1 MVDDEVTRHLVGH
14 QADVTAA
21 EVDEVERTPQIHLP
35 EYPREWVTGGPCAI
49 VRHKVVDHLC
59 DVGDGW
65 VLDSTPLCV
74 ARLLDGLVVE
84 AEVART
90 RRGCVGGRA
99 ALLLA
104 VLGGPPEWGQVGP
117 RDGQSGGLGQDEGQ
131 AGAMEL
137 LHLHSVDCTGG
148 RLIQLPEFGEAVVGP
163 LGVRLKAR
171 REVDSHAHLH
181 QGAEVGEVWVVRADR
196 RGDPGVVH
204 AAGQQLG
211 VPSANHAVE
220 IPHVRPKERLV
231 AVDQVLRHRVPRR
244 PLDRV
249 LGVVEEVGAFVGRD
263 RQLS

>member
-1 MVDDEVTRHLVGH
+1 MSRVPLAEQTLNDPFDDGEYHLDIGREADPDDVVDIHHAPALDRLAQLEHNRPSDNLEGCRGAGPPELAAKMVDDEVTRHLVGH

-148 RLIQLPEFGEAVVGP
+148 RLI
-163 LGVRLKAR
+163 
-171 REVDSHAHLH
+171 
-181 QGAEVGEVWVVRADR
+181 
-196 RGDPGVVH
+196 
-204 AAGQQLG
+204 
-211 VPSANHAVE
+211 
-220 IPHVRPKERLV
+220 
-231 AVDQVLRHRVPRR
+231 
-244 PLDRV
+244 
-249 LGVVEEVGAFVGRD
+249 
-263 RQLS
+263 